1 MKLNRSL
8 FKNVLRSHK
17 PFKYYVLLIGIVN
30 NITYLFWWFFVQHY
44 FIFRQIV
51 ILQTFWI
58 LFWKIIF
65 ERYLIEQAKCQLF
78 LKFKA
83 LSTTNQRKCMR
94 ASSQYRFLLSNLKRK
109 NRAKFSFLFFF
120 RNLISKIYYASY
132 WVTY

>member
-1 MKLNRSL
+1 MINYIWFDSFKERFRCKKVFEFFRERPSYSATTFKLNPWLWFWKAIKTNEKCFANCLKLNRSL

-17 PFKYYVLLIGIVN
+17 PLKYYVLLIRIVN

-51 ILQTFWI
+51 ILKTFWI

-78 LKFKA
+78 
-83 LSTTNQRKCMR
+83 
-94 ASSQYRFLLSNLKRK
+94 
-109 NRAKFSFLFFF
+109 
-120 RNLISKIYYASY
+120 
-132 WVTY
+132 